1 MIFSDEPDEN
11 GQPVSHDGGSTL
23 TWSVEPG
30 ETSTVVHIVGEIDLS
45 TQSDFQDAVRAGMDS
60 AAPVVVVDLGE
71 VAFMGSIGLRV
82 LVQAHDEAQH
92 AGRTVRVVDG
102 STVVHRIIEVTG
114 LEQVL
119 SVYPTLAD
127 AQSS

>member
-1 MIFSDEPDEN
+1 
-11 GQPVSHDGGSTL
+11 VSHDGGPAL
-23 TWSVEPG
+23 TWSIEPG

-45 TQSDFQDAVRAGMDS
+45 TRSEFQDAVRAGMDS
-60 AAPVVVVDLGE
+60 ATPVVVVNLGE
-71 VAFMGSIGLRV
+71 VAFMGSVGLQV

-102 STVVHRIIEVTG
+102 SAIVRRIIEVTG

-119 SVYPTLAD
+119 SVYPTLPD
-127 AQSS
+127 AQSA